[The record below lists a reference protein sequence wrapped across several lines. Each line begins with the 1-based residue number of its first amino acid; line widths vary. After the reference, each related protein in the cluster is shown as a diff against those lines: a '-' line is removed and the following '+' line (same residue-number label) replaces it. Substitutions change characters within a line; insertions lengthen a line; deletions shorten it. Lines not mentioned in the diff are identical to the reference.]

1 MGATYKLETPR
12 PPHQMPAATIHET
25 KAAALA
31 AYPADADAVIIQ
43 HRGTFRVY
51 TDAASL
57 DADTDLLAGRGR
69 TLEMLER
76 DVPRRAFADVD
87 FTGARTDS
95 MEGDAAAAFAAEF
108 GVAVESVM
116 VLPTDNGVHL
126 IANRVVS
133 TTDHK
138 NGLLNL
144 AANHPA
150 IGFDVAATHSLR
162 LAGTVSMKGSRKE
175 LPAGTLLSATLC
187 QPWGLRGQRVA
198 AQAADQG
205 EAQGQDADLARQVS
219 LAIGGAADVFVKQA
233 GIRRGASIQFNRTRR
248 ARCAVCE
255 REHDNAGVYAYL
267 FGDGNGQVF
276 CCRAPNGRGIV
287 FTADPMGLGQA
298 APMTPEQRGRLTGVF
313 PAVTPDIEYN
323 AAPRHEGGAG
333 CIAPSGDYID
343 GTQCGMGKSEAAWA
357 SIPAGASVVVVSY
370 RRAFTAK
377 TAADQKLESDAN
389 IRGPIK
395 MWKGRRVIIQADSLS
410 RIVDAPDVLIVDEFH
425 GIRRQLFGSLAAI
438 HHRGACN
445 SLARLLQEAGR
456 VIVLDADADDAD
468 ADAIEEARGVR
479 PKFIRNTY
487 KPNHMKHLT
496 QYSGHIEMR
505 DALARWV
512 SAWSAKSDAERAA
525 DKLVVFCHLP
535 NHVEEVAK
543 QLLARGMRVRYY
555 HGKTCQVQRA
565 ADFAAASDTFA
576 TVDAVVYN
584 SSVEAGISI
593 EDAAYKTM
601 FVYSNRLGSCEVLK
615 QAMHRFRCVD
625 QFHYASRAAFGGAAG
640 PTTEVGVYKWLEAKR
655 AGLAAHEGDDINMAT
670 APDYA
675 EARHT
680 FRSRMWVA
688 CHLDS
693 ARSRKH
699 YDARLMKM
707 LRETGMTVAPY
718 VAGAAPAAPA
728 VPDLGR
734 VLAPVAIPAALA
746 ESHEER
752 IARVRAA
759 SHAPDGEERV
769 DGKPR
774 TADEMAA
781 QEKKAIKNCYGVREA
796 DIDAAFVEKFGAAE
810 KMEQRKRFERT
821 AKMHSTNQGAEDFA
835 SETERNIMV
844 NDVLALA
851 GLGSLS
857 QLDRVRFPAA
867 DLAARAATPEA
878 AALFVRVKQQW
889 PRVFGSVAHNK
900 PTGDVVAGVISTRV
914 LVGLVRCMISCYGMS
929 LENTNVRN
937 PNRGLY
943 YIKEFEWPVPMMVR
957 DGATDP
963 DDLVEQ
969 SREAWALS
977 LRGFD
982 VEPSAA
988 HRAAAPRTPNEA
1000 RALREAAREAAMA

>member
-1 MGATYKLETPR
+1 MAATYKLETPH
-12 PPHQMPAATIHET
+12 PSHQMPAATIHET

-31 AYPADADAVIIQ
+31 TYPADADAVIIQ

-57 DADTDLLAGRGR
+57 DADATLLAGRGR

-108 GVAVESVM
+108 GVAVETVM
-116 VLPTDNGVHL
+116 KLPTDNGIHL
-126 IANRVVS
+126 IADRVVS
-133 TTDHK
+133 AADHK

-150 IGFDVAATHSLR
+150 MGFDVAATHSLR
-162 LAGTVSMKGSRKE
+162 LAGTVSLKGSRKE
-175 LPAGTLLSATLC
+175 LPAGMLLSATLC
-187 QPWGLRGQRVA
+187 QPWGLRAQRPA
-198 AQAADQG
+198 AQG
-205 EAQGQDADLARQVS
+205 EAEAAEPVTQDADLARQVS

-233 GIRRGASIQFNRTRR
+233 GPRRGASIQFNRTRR
-248 ARCAVCE
+248 AHCAVCE
-255 REHDNAGVYAYL
+255 RDHDSAGVYAYL

-287 FTADPMGLGQA
+287 FSVHAAHGPA
-298 APMTPEQRGRLTGVF
+298 APMTPEQRGRLTGAF

-343 GTQCGMGKSEAAWA
+343 GTQCGMGKSEAAW
-357 SIPAGASVVVVSY
+357 SSVPAGASVVVVSY

-377 TAADQKLESDAN
+377 TAADHKLESYAN

-445 SLARLLQEAGR
+445 SLARLIHEAGR

-468 ADAIEEARGVR
+468 VDAIEEARGVR

-512 SAWSAKSDAERAA
+512 SVWSAKSGAERAA

-555 HGKTCQVQRA
+555 HGKTCQVKRA
-565 ADFAAASDTFA
+565 ADFAAASITFA
-576 TVDAVVYN
+576 AVDAVVYN

-625 QFHYASRAAFGGAAG
+625 QFHYAARAAFDGAAG

-655 AGLAAHEGDDINMAT
+655 AGLTAHEGDDINLAT

-707 LRETGMTVAPY
+707 LRETGMSVAPY
-718 VAGAAPAAPA
+718 VSGAAPAAPA
-728 VPDLGR
+728 VPV

-746 ESHEER
+746 ESPEER

-781 QEKKAIKNCYGVREA
+781 QEKKAIKNCYGVLEA
-796 DIDAAFVEKFGAAE
+796 DIDAAFVEKFGGAE
-810 KMEQRKRFERT
+810 KMEQRKRYERSLKGHT
-821 AKMHSTNQGAEDFA
+821 TNQNTEDFA
-835 SETERNIMV
+835 SEIERFIMV

-857 QLDRVRFPAA
+857 QLDRTRTPAA
-867 DLAARAATPEA
+867 DLATRAATPEA

-889 PRVFGSVAHNK
+889 PRVFGGITHHK

-914 LVGLVRCMISCYGMS
+914 LVGLVRCMINCYGMS
-929 LENTNVRN
+929 LENTNKIN
-937 PNRGLY
+937 PSRGLY

-957 DGATDP
+957 DGSSDP

-1000 RALREAAREAAMA
+1000 RALREAAREAAMD